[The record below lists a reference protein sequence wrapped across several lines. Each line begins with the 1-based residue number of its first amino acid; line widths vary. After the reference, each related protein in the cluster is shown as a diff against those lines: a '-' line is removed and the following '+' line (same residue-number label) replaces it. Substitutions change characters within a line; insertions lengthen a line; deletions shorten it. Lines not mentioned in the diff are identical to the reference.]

1 MNKIE
6 DILMLAEKCGK
17 RSQVIETAKKLREY
31 SPSMSLYDSYE
42 QGWDHVK
49 SKQTLNPRMN
59 IRSRDLI
66 DSIWTCGCGAL
77 NAGYNKK
84 CGTCNKVKEQSN
96 DK

>member
-17 RSQVIETAKKLREY
+17 RSQVY

-49 SKQTLNPRMN
+49 SK
-59 IRSRDLI
+59 
-66 DSIWTCGCGAL
+66 
-77 NAGYNKK
+77 
-84 CGTCNKVKEQSN
+84 
-96 DK
+96 